1 MAHWPRTGTG
11 KAFYIGLIAVV
22 VPLTVWFLMVV
33 PSYVIYGL
41 VVITIVCVGLY
52 LWRRRLDAARERA
65 WVGEFSFR
73 DVVDRMR
80 ARETLDRVRV
90 SRERELADAR

>member
-22 VPLTVWFLMVV
+22 VPLTVWFLVTVPWYVLAALAVIAVV
-33 PSYVIYGL
+33 SL
-41 VVITIVCVGLY
+41 GLY
-52 LWRRRLDAARERA
+52 AWQRRLDRARERA
-65 WVGEFSFR
+65 WVGEFSFG

-80 ARETLDRVRV
+80 AREALDRVRV
-90 SRERELADAR
+90 SREVAEAAR